1 MTIPKTNVDETE
13 TAIRNRP
20 ATPSHTGDTRSR
32 WESKVAR
39 AILALI
45 AVLSVL
51 GLFGGR
57 EVALTA
63 LICLTGSVGFLAV
76 LDRLD

>member
-1 MTIPKTNVDETE
+1 MTIPKIHVDETE
-13 TAIRNRP
+13 TAIRNHP
-20 ATPSHTGDTRSR
+20 TPGHADNTRSR

-39 AILALI
+39 VVLALI
-45 AVLSVL
+45 AVLCVL

-57 EVALTA
+57 EAAPTA
-63 LICLTGSVGFLAV
+63 LICLTVAVGFLAV